1 MNTDRS
7 IALVTGASSGI
18 GEAIVRTLVDSH
30 YFVIGTSRL
39 EDSLKPL
46 QDALSDHFLPVT
58 LDVTSDESVK
68 TLFSRLPDEWQAI
81 DVLVN
86 NAGHDVGGRRRFDE
100 GDIAQWLDIIQT
112 NVSGM
117 VRVSHQIIAKMV
129 AQNSGHIVNM
139 GSVAGLQGYGSGS
152 LYSASKH
159 AVHGFSESLRMDFA
173 NSGIR
178 VTEILPGLVKTRFAE
193 NRFSYEAGA
202 ADRAEAFYE
211 HFGHWLEPQDIAETV
226 LFALQQPPH
235 VTISQLVVVPS

>member
-68 TLFSRLPDEWQAI
+68 TLFSRLPDEWQSI

-139 GSVAGLQGYGSGS
+139 GSVAGLP
-152 LYSASKH
+152 
-159 AVHGFSESLRMDFA
+159 FSR
-173 NSGIR
+173 
-178 VTEILPGLVKTRFAE
+178 
-193 NRFSYEAGA
+193 
-202 ADRAEAFYE
+202 
-211 HFGHWLEPQDIAETV
+211 
-226 LFALQQPPH
+226 
-235 VTISQLVVVPS
+235 